1 MRQKIYV
8 GILSVLLSVSV
19 AEARESWNGR
29 ILDVKK
35 QSPVTLTELSAQM
48 ARFEYVVLGEKH
60 YTNSVQLVEAAL
72 IENIVASAGAEGRF
86 TTAWEFLNYTNRNS
100 ISDLFSKFMAGKITA
115 GDFLLSTQG
124 NPTSYSYAPVLEVTK
139 KLRGELFATNLSSKE
154 KAPIVKDGIGAADP
168 AFVPAGFALGGEFY
182 KERFAE
188 AMGGHAP
195 PEKLD
200 NYFAAQSLTDDFM
213 AFHMA
218 EELKT
223 SLNFMIVGSFHS
235 DYLDGF
241 VTRLHVRAPRSS
253 VAVIKI
259 VDASDF
265 AEEELIPNLKHS
277 RYGEIADFVYFVNE
291 PRK

>member
-1 MRQKIYV
+1 
-8 GILSVLLSVSV
+8 
-19 AEARESWNGR
+19 
-29 ILDVKK
+29 
-35 QSPVTLTELSAQM
+35 
-48 ARFEYVVLGEKH
+48 
-60 YTNSVQLVEAAL
+60 
-72 IENIVASAGAEGRF
+72 
-86 TTAWEFLNYTNRNS
+86 
-100 ISDLFSKFMAGKITA
+100 
-115 GDFLLSTQG
+115 
-124 NPTSYSYAPVLEVTK
+124 
-139 KLRGELFATNLSSKE
+139 
-154 KAPIVKDGIGAADP
+154 
-168 AFVPAGFALGGEFY
+168 
-182 KERFAE
+182 
-188 AMGGHAP
+188 
-195 PEKLD
+195 
-200 NYFAAQSLTDDFM
+200 M